1 MKKFLALLLA
11 LLLVLSLAACGQEA
25 QNTDA
30 DKEKVENT
38 QGTADKKDNKPA
50 SATEKTP
57 GEQDG
62 TVANPQ
68 DSSSGTTPTGE
79 VDLSAFSLGVTEDGE
94 NVLVT
99 VKNETDVG
107 TVTCVMTFWYKDGK
121 LFKETADYYV
131 PDTETAGVLADE
143 LKQDATIDAG
153 SVAIS
158 GNCVSCTMKESELAE
173 LQELTH
179 DELVEAMSYAIEAM
193 Q

>member
-25 QNTDA
+25 QNTDT
-30 DKEKVENT
+30 DKEKVENA

-57 GEQDG
+57 EEQDG
-62 TVANPQ
+62 TTANPQ
-68 DSSSGTTPTGE
+68 DSSGTAPTGE
-79 VDLSAFSLGVTEDGE
+79 VDMSAFSLGVAEDGE

-107 TVTCVMTFWYKDGK
+107 TVTCVMTFWYNDGK
-121 LFKETADYYV
+121 LVKETADYYV
-131 PDTETAGVLADE
+131 PDAETAGVLADE
-143 LKQDATIDAG
+143 LKQDATIDTG